1 MKEKITKSIQRTLLI
16 INLLII
22 FYSLIIFIFN
32 QHFKTLIPALN
43 VAFFMLLT
51 FFSILFLGYKKN
63 KRTRDKIHV
72 QNIYIV
78 VSTLY
83 LITIYLTSNATGT
96 IKNTP
101 SILNIIY
108 LILYMIIS
116 EIERYILLNKAN
128 KKNNQAYIITFSYI
142 ILDILVLS
150 SLNDS
155 NILYLNNYFTII
167 VIAIIR
173 NCLLSYT
180 SYKFGFYPC
189 FIYSSITFLFP
200 LVLPIYPHLGNYLT
214 IILFVIYSLIIYYNI
229 SKPLRQEDEE
239 NLNKY
244 KRSSLFYIERFLLV
258 FVIIIILLVSGN
270 FRYSISAIASD
281 SMYPELKRGD
291 AVIIEKI
298 DKTNISSLKKGMI
311 VAFKEEDEIVTHRIL
326 TIELIEGKEYIITK
340 GDNND
345 TKDVTKKTKDDIIGI
360 VRFKIPLIG
369 YPSVEISDIKN
380 KEE

>member
-1 MKEKITKSIQRTLLI
+1 
-16 INLLII
+16 
-22 FYSLIIFIFN
+22 
-32 QHFKTLIPALN
+32 
-43 VAFFMLLT
+43 MLLT

-180 SYKFGFYPC
+180 SYKFGF
-189 FIYSSITFLFP
+189 F
-200 LVLPIYPHLGNYLT
+200 
-214 IILFVIYSLIIYYNI
+214 FVIYSLIIYYNI

-281 SMYPELKRGD
+281 SMYPELRRGD

-345 TKDVTKKTKDDIIGI
+345 TKDVTKKAKDDIIGI